1 MAKLNVWS
9 LRPAE
14 ARTPQRI
21 ELSVGGETLVF
32 WAVRYVG
39 DVFREA
45 LRVGEARRLVLR
57 HLGYELGSP
66 DVPVQE
72 PLPLPAVDGVV
83 VPVSEPF
90 FVELASVL
98 AAQAAPSDEDRYT
111 AEELVILAAR
121 QPAAYDALVEQIAA
135 LNAVEDVSPH
145 PTQASTPPT

>member
-14 ARTPQRI
+14 PRTPQRI

-57 HLGYELGSP
+57 HLGHELSSP
-66 DVPVQE
+66 DTPISE
-72 PLPLPAVDGVV
+72 PLPLPAVDGMVI
-83 VPVSEPF
+83 PVSEPF

-98 AAQAAPSDEDRYT
+98 AAQSAPSNDDRYT
-111 AEELVILAAR
+111 AEELIVLAAR
-121 QPAAYDALVEQIAA
+121 QPAAYDALVEKVAA
-135 LNAVEDVSPH
+135 LNAVEDEPH
-145 PTQASTPPT
+145 PTRASTLPT